1 MIGSLRGRLLDRD
14 HDGEL
19 LVEVA
24 GVGHRVQVTPST
36 SITIGAV
43 DEEVFVHVHHAV
55 REDSETLYG
64 FASIDERR
72 VFETLISSHGV
83 GPALGL
89 AILSVHDPDA
99 LRRAVT
105 EADVAALCLVP
116 GVGRKTAAR
125 LLVELESRLELPERD
140 SATVAVGGG
149 NGTGSPDVRTDVRV
163 ALEGLGYGP
172 SEIRAAL
179 SDLPESDESSELLR
193 EALRR
198 LAGGV

>member
-1 MIGSLRGRLLDRD
+1 
-14 HDGEL
+14 
-19 LVEVA
+19 
-24 GVGHRVQVTPST
+24 
-36 SITIGAV
+36 
-43 DEEVFVHVHHAV
+43 
-55 REDSETLYG
+55 
-64 FASIDERR
+64 
-72 VFETLISSHGV
+72 
-83 GPALGL
+83 
-89 AILSVHDPDA
+89 
-99 LRRAVT
+99 
-105 EADVAALCLVP
+105 
-116 GVGRKTAAR
+116 VGRKTAAR

-172 SEIRAAL
+172 TEIRAAL